1 MFRGTEGAGSSNAQN
16 NWSANPDR
24 SPAPESN
31 TYLHG
36 NLDESSVPAESR
48 TRTIVRI
55 LLVPVKVVAI
65 CVTVPI
71 CVTLECLS
79 GISIG
84 IILGS
89 ALIIKAYHSPC
100 GLPLAMPIAIVV
112 FPLSLVMG
120 AGCALVGF
128 FFGIY
133 DGFHLGWNGDKEP
146 LKQTAF
152 NVKGRIDRFLSNSE
166 RPVVTH
172 AARTERIDN
181 RPNIQVDGNFPVDS
195 VETDADTKGQTVTS
209 ATATTTSVS
218 TKTLLEPQPIASPLT
233 MTSKSDSAT
242 NDLKQPTVPGSNPFG
257 NDSDF

>member
-1 MFRGTEGAGSSNAQN
+1 MFKNAGSAGTSGYQNGWSTQGDTPHSSNQASSLNGQIDN
-16 NWSANPDR
+16 
-24 SPAPESN
+24 
-31 TYLHG
+31 
-36 NLDESSVPAESR
+36 SSVPESKPR
-48 TRTIVRI
+48 KIVRI

-65 CVTVPI
+65 CVTVPV
-71 CVTLECLS
+71 CAALECLS

-89 ALIIKAYHSPC
+89 ALIMKAYDNH

-152 NVKGRIDRFLSNSE
+152 NVKGRIDRFLSNSHT
-166 RPVVTH
+166 PVVTH
-172 AARTERIDN
+172 SARTEHIEN
-181 RPNIQVDGNFPVDS
+181 RSNIQVDDNFPVDS
-195 VETDADTKGQTVTS
+195 VETDADIKGQTVTS
-209 ATATTTSVS
+209 ATDTTTTVS
-218 TKTLLEPQPIASPLT
+218 TKKPLEPQPTASPLT
-233 MTSKSDSAT
+233 MTSNSDSAT
-242 NDLKQPTVPGSNPFG
+242 NELKQPTVPGSNPFG
-257 NDSDF
+257 DENDF